1 MDVAIIDPREL
12 TDLEAVAVSVWWLGN
27 AGFAINAA
35 GRVVLVDPVIELEDD
50 RDPVTSEIGLP
61 LLAPL
66 PIRARNIDRAD
77 VVLITHDDGD
87 HLGPRTVPEL
97 IARTHAVFV
106 GTERTVKKLRE
117 LGLGEERIRLARYH
131 QRQRIGDIVITPTP
145 ACHQE
150 ERGHTQRGDCCGF
163 VVRCAGV
170 TLWHPDDTTLL
181 DEHLQV
187 RGVTVLL
194 LPIAPHVLGVEGGI
208 KVANACGARYVVP
221 CHYGTYD
228 SDVHWCTGDPE
239 AVGAGI
245 EDRDRRYHK
254 LAIGERLLLP
264 AGPP

>member
-1 MDVAIIDPREL
+1 MAIIDPKEL

-35 GRVVLVDPVIELEDD
+35 GRVLLIDPVIEPKDD
-50 RDPVTSEIGLP
+50 SDPVTSEIGLP

-97 IARTHAVFV
+97 ISRTHGVFV
-106 GTERTVKKLRE
+106 GTERTARKLRE
-117 LGLGEERIRLARYH
+117 YGLSDERIRVAHYQQKL
-131 QRQRIGDIVITPTP
+131 RIGDILITPTP

-163 VVRCAGV
+163 IVRAAGV

-181 DEHLQV
+181 EEHLKV
-187 RGVTVLL
+187 RDVTVLL
-194 LPIAPHVLGVEGGI
+194 APIAPHVLGTEGAI
-208 KVANACGARYVVP
+208 RLANATRARYVIP

-228 SDVHWCTGDPE
+228 SDRVWCGGDPD

-264 AGPP
+264 AGQGR